1 MRLHVSVIE
10 KLIQIY
16 MNYGGF
22 KDEKKLREQ
31 LLRLDFTPYAR
42 QSTEDQEVILVLT
55 DDYMRKLNNQ

>member
-22 KDEKKLREQ
+22 KDERKLREQ
-31 LLRLDFTPYAR
+31 LLHLDFTPYAR